1 MSHPWNLA
9 PEEWADVLLKR
20 AMPEAVAEDLR
31 NGKLLPWSINLL
43 NLTEE
48 AGTLLDLGSG
58 RGEHCAFLALH
69 GRDTTLAD
77 WSSENLS
84 FSMKL
89 FGVLG
94 IRGRFL
100 QTDITAPLPFKD
112 DSFDTVFSCGVFEYF
127 TEMEIKSILREAFR
141 VSRKKV
147 IILVPNALSIAYRVG
162 KWYMQRTKRWPWGGE
177 RPFRTL
183 KPSFRAVTKGK
194 LFEFTVDAQNSLNFL
209 TMPGGERIK
218 NLLIRTLR
226 LKYHSR
232 PVLLKQGYLLV
243 TIGEKT

>member
-1 MSHPWNLA
+1 MANPWNLA

-20 AMPEAVAEDLR
+20 AMPEAVAGDLR
-31 NGKLLPWSINLL
+31 KGNLLPWSVNLL
-43 NLTEE
+43 DLTERT
-48 AGTLLDLGSG
+48 GTLLDLGSG

-69 GRDTTLAD
+69 GRDTTLTD

-94 IRGRFL
+94 IQGRFL
-100 QTDITAPLPFKD
+100 QTNITAPLPFKN

-127 TEMEIKSILREAFR
+127 TDEEIKSILREAFR

-162 KWYMQRTKRWPWGGE
+162 KWYMERTKRWPWGGE

-194 LFEFTVDAQNSLNFL
+194 LSEFTVDAQNSLNFL

-232 PVLLKQGYLLV
+232 PVLLRQGYLLV
-243 TIGEKT
+243 TIGEKA